1 MQLVIN
7 GITKD
12 INNNQTIAD
21 MVKQFSKTDKHLIAE
36 LNGTII
42 PTDAWGSTSLKAGDA
57 LELVAFV
64 GGG

>member
-7 GITKD
+7 GQNKE
-12 INNNQTIAD
+12 IAATATVAD
-21 MVKQFSKTDKHLIAE
+21 LVGQFCKNKQHIIAE

-42 PTDAWGSTSLKAGDA
+42 PISDWSTTVLKQGDA